1 MRASSIGLHLF
12 NDEEKFEVPIYEYD
26 CSGCGDEHEV
36 IQKMGAG
43 TLRKCPSCG
52 ALRLRRKISRSAFH
66 LKGDGWYVTDYASN
80 GKSKETDSETA
91 VSDSKS
97 ESKSTEKKET
107 TATNGAASK
116 QDSKKNPEPV
126 AAG

>member
-1 MRASSIGLHLF
+1 M
-12 NDEEKFEVPIYEYD
+12 PIYEYE

-36 IQKMGAG
+36 IQKMGASA
-43 TLRKCPSCG
+43 LRKCPSCG

-66 LKGDGWYVTDYASN
+66 LKGDGWYVTDYAAN
-80 GKSKETDSETA
+80 GKSKEKDAQSTVSE
-91 VSDSKS
+91 SKS

-107 TATNGAASK
+107 AASNGTASK
-116 QDSKKNPEPV
+116 QTSKKKSEPV

>member
-1 MRASSIGLHLF
+1 M
-12 NDEEKFEVPIYEYD
+12 PIYEYE

-36 IQKMGAG
+36 IQKMGASA
-43 TLRKCPSCG
+43 LRKCPSCG

-80 GKSKETDSETA
+80 GKSKEKDAQGTVSE
-91 VSDSKS
+91 SKS

-107 TATNGAASK
+107 AASNGTASK
-116 QDSKKNPEPV
+116 QTSKKKSEPV

>member
-1 MRASSIGLHLF
+1 M
-12 NDEEKFEVPIYEYD
+12 PIYEYE

-36 IQKMGAG
+36 IQKMGASA
-43 TLRKCPSCG
+43 LRKCPSCG

-80 GKSKETDSETA
+80 GKSKEKDSQSTA
-91 VSDSKS
+91 SDSKS

-107 TATNGAASK
+107 TANNGAASTEA
-116 QDSKKNPEPV
+116 KKEKPKP
-126 AAG
+126 AAVS

>member
-1 MRASSIGLHLF
+1 MRAGSIGLPSF
-12 NDEEKFEVPIYEYD
+12 NDEEKREVPIYEYE
-26 CSGCGDEHEV
+26 CSACGDEYEI

-43 TLRKCPSCG
+43 ALRKCPSCG
-52 ALRLRRKISRSAFH
+52 VLRLRRKISRSAFH

-80 GKSKETDSETA
+80 GKKKEADSQST
-91 VSDSKS
+91 VSDAKS
-97 ESKSTEKKET
+97 EGKSTEKKET

-116 QDSKKNPEPV
+116 QDNKKKPEPV

>member
-1 MRASSIGLHLF
+1 M
-12 NDEEKFEVPIYEYD
+12 PIYEYE

-36 IQKMGAG
+36 IQRMSDGA
-43 TLRKCPSCG
+43 LRKCPSCG

-80 GKSKETDSETA
+80 GKGKEQDSQSSDSE
-91 VSDSKS
+91 SKS

-107 TATNGAASK
+107 AASNGSTPK
-116 QDSKKNPEPV
+116 QTSTKKPEPV
-126 AAG
+126 AAS

>member
-1 MRASSIGLHLF
+1 M
-12 NDEEKFEVPIYEYD
+12 PIYEYE

-36 IQKMGAG
+36 IQRMGAG
-43 TLRKCPSCG
+43 ALRKCPSCG

-66 LKGDGWYVTDYASN
+66 LKGEGWYVTDYASN
-80 GKSKETDSETA
+80 GKSKEKDSPSTD
-91 VSDSKS
+91 SDSKS

-107 TATNGAASK
+107 TATNGATPK
-116 QDSKKNPEPV
+116 QTSKKKPEPV

>member
-1 MRASSIGLHLF
+1 M
-12 NDEEKFEVPIYEYD
+12 PIYEYE

-36 IQKMGAG
+36 IQRMGAG
-43 TLRKCPSCG
+43 AIRKCPSCG

-80 GKSKETDSETA
+80 GKKPETESQSTA
-91 VSDSKS
+91 SDSKP
-97 ESKSTEKKET
+97 ENKSTEKKET
-107 TATNGAASK
+107 AASNGATSK
-116 QDSKKNPEPV
+116 QTSKKKPEPV